1 MGTTRNASPDAVFE
15 RDIHDPLAKRAELLV
30 MRHFSRHLFC
40 QVEDARAQHLGWD
53 MVVTPPEM
61 RPMKLDVKLD
71 KHVDRSG
78 NVVFE
83 NAHFWNPPHGHGLMR
98 KGWGW
103 NEDLDYLAVVGAESG
118 TMWLLT
124 MHGFR
129 ALMKRE
135 AFPLGYSR
143 RNEKW
148 TTQGTL
154 VPLQVLWDQDVVLME
169 TPLEGWKE
177 GTEWTW

>member
-30 MRHFSRHLFC
+30 MRYFSSHMFC

-53 MVVTPPEM
+53 MVVTPHVGIFPP
-61 RPMKLDVKLD
+61 RRTDVKLD

-83 NAHFWNPPHGHGLMR
+83 NAHFWNPPHGQGLMR

-103 NEDLDYLAVVGAESG
+103 NEDLDWLAVVGADSG
-118 TMWLLT
+118 TMWLLS

-135 AFPLGYSR
+135 YFPLGYGR

-154 VPLQVLWDQDVVLME
+154 VPLDALRSHDVVILE
-169 TPLEGWKE
+169 TPLDGWKE
-177 GTEWTW
+177 GTE